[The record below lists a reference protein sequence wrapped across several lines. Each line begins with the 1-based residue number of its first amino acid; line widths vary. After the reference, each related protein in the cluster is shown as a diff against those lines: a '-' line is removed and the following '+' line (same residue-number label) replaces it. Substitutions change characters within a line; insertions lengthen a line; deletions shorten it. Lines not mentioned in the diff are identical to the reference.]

1 MGSGHSLKPL
11 AEPPPSTLIQA
22 QKAATDECSI
32 LRFRYTAKNSV
43 HMLSIHLLSRRSV
56 VFLMLGMLNAG
67 VFSTPVRANAA
78 ISTIDPAQSSPEN
91 LLLSQVLPDFEEED
105 GFEEAGEGFHAIYID
120 RAGNVLGT
128 FVNIPNA
135 RIKVYAN
142 GYIVVDAQDY
152 TVEMTHYSN
161 GKIREIGRTRFR
173 YFGNGRIREI
183 DDIDFRYFS
192 NGRLSAIESV
202 DFDYFSSGRLKKIE
216 EVRFRYD
223 SNHLLETISA
233 DRTRS
238 GIRIV
243 VVD

>member
-1 MGSGHSLKPL
+1 
-11 AEPPPSTLIQA
+11 
-22 QKAATDECSI
+22 
-32 LRFRYTAKNSV
+32 
-43 HMLSIHLLSRRSV
+43 
-56 VFLMLGMLNAG
+56 MLGMLNAG
-67 VFSTPVRANAA
+67 VFSMPGMANSA
-78 ISTIDPAQSSPEN
+78 ISAIDPAQPSPET
-91 LLLSQVLPDFEEED
+91 LLLSQALPDFEEED
-105 GFEEAGEGFHAIYID
+105 GFEQMGEGFHAIYVD

-135 RIKVYAN
+135 QIKVYAN
-142 GYIVVDAQDY
+142 GQVVVSEQNY
-152 TVEMTHYSN
+152 TVETTYYSN
-161 GKIREIGRTRFR
+161 GRIREIGRTRFR

-192 NGRLSAIESV
+192 SGRLRAIENI

-223 SNHLLETISA
+223 SNNLLETISA

-243 VVD
+243 VVE